1 MTRCAI
7 LVSHPIQYLV
17 PLFQALSEH
26 ETIST
31 EIWCNNDFGNKPF
44 FDPDF
49 KKIIKWDIEVVEG
62 YTQRLLTNIS
72 LRPSTNFF
80 GQINP
85 GIISLLLSANRP
97 DALIVWGWNSV
108 SHLMAILIARIMG
121 VKLYLRAETTLE
133 YETSLPFAKRVI
145 KKIILNLFF
154 KMFNGFLY
162 LGNQNRQFYD
172 YIGISHE
179 KLHFMPYCTSR
190 FSKSMS
196 RRKLKKIRKFLFVGK
211 LTPKKR
217 PDIVIEA
224 FKCLCVKHPEL
235 ELGLTIVGDGE
246 MRPSIAK
253 TCGADNQLTFHGFAN
268 QSELQ
273 QIYQAHD
280 AIILPS
286 DERETWGLVINE
298 GLASGLAAITSDR
311 VGCRT
316 DLIKPGKNGDIFS
329 YGNVDELTSCMHNL
343 VDGTLSVQQIHSTN
357 LSLAKIY
364 NHDVGAATLFGLCN
378 D

>member
-26 ETIST
+26 KTIST
-31 EIWCNNDFGNKPF
+31 EIWCNNDFGNNPF

-49 KKIIKWDIEVVEG
+49 KKTIKWDIDVVGG
-62 YTQRLLTNIS
+62 YNRRLLKNFS
-72 LRPSTNFF
+72 LQPSTKFF

-85 GIISLLLSANRP
+85 GIISLLVSANRP
-97 DALIVWGWNSV
+97 DILLVWGWNSV
-108 SHLMAILIARIMG
+108 SHLLAILVARIMG
-121 VKLYLRAETTLE
+121 VRLYLRAETTIE
-133 YETSLPFAKRVI
+133 YETSLPFAKRVM
-145 KKIILNLFF
+145 KKIILKLFF
-154 KMFNGFLY
+154 KMFDGFLY
-162 LGNQNRQFYD
+162 LGKQNLQFYD
-172 YIGISHE
+172 YMSIRRE
-179 KLHFMPYCTSR
+179 KLHFMPYCANR

-196 RRKLKKIRKFLFVGK
+196 QRKLRKIRKFLFVGK

-217 PDIVIEA
+217 PDIIIEA
-224 FKCLCVKHPEL
+224 FKRLCLKRPEMKL
-235 ELGLTIVGDGE
+235 EITIVGDGE
-246 MRPSIAK
+246 MRPDIAK
-253 TCGADNQLTFHGFAN
+253 TCDADSRINFHGFAN
-268 QSELQ
+268 QGELQ
-273 QIYQAHD
+273 KIYQAHD

-298 GLASGLAAITSDR
+298 GLANGLAAICSDR

-329 YGNVDELTSCMHNL
+329 YGNVDELTNCMHDL
-343 VDGTLSVQQIHSTN
+343 VNGTLSVQQIHATN

-364 NHDVGAATLFGLCN
+364 NHDVGAAALYGLC
-378 D
+378 DD